1 MVMDK
6 RDRELGMDRGITRRD
21 FLNGVA
27 IGVGGLLA
35 ADRSFAGST
44 EKEFAPE
51 KAADYY
57 PPALMGI
64 RGNHDGTYT
73 YAHRLRDGETWDT
86 DGKAASTGESYDLV
100 VVGGGISGLAAA
112 YFYRKN
118 VGEKARIL
126 ILDNHDDFGGH
137 AKRNEFRAGNRLLL
151 SYGGTQSIE
160 SPGRYSKQARGLL
173 TELGIETERFY
184 KAYDQK
190 LYSKLGTAVFYDRE
204 TFGEDRLVPGLG
216 TMPWKEFLAKS
227 PLSDE
232 VRRDIARAYTEKT
245 DYLPDLSPEQ
255 KRAQLAKVSY
265 ADFLTKI
272 VKVHPE
278 ALKFFQ
284 SYTNDLFAVGIDA
297 VPALSCYE
305 QGDDYGG
312 YAYAGFAGMNLSE
325 EPEREE
331 PYIFHFPD
339 GNASIARLLVRSLV
353 PGAVPGT
360 SMDDVVTARANY
372 AKLDQDGNAVRIR
385 LNSTVVHVA
394 QTGANEA
401 SREVEIAYERGKQLQ
416 SVRAKNCVLACYNGM
431 IPYICP
437 ELSDKQKEALAY
449 LVKAPLVYTHVAIK
463 NWTAFKK
470 LGLHQVEAPGSF
482 HTYVALDFPVSLGE
496 YQFPSNPEE
505 SMVLFMLRT
514 PCKPG
519 LSQRE
524 QHRAGRAELMRTP
537 FSTFERN
544 VRDQLG
550 RMLGPSGFDP
560 ARDIEGI
567 TVNRWAHGYAY
578 GYNSLFDPDW
588 SEEEKPWVVGRKRFG
603 RIAIANSDA
612 AAIAYSDAAID
623 QAYRAVSELTG
634 QA

>member
-232 VRRDIARAYTEKT
+232 VRRDIARAYTEKI

-353 PGAVPGT
+353 PGALPGT

-470 LGLHQVEAPGSF
+470 LGIHQVEAPGSF

-519 LSQRE
+519 LPQRE